1 MWNATF
7 RRLTE
12 SLLQA
17 MGSTGCHPKER
28 QKQIFKKLLLEQ
40 KAASKLTSTP
50 KVDQTNWVINLS
62 SRTLSD
68 AETTL
73 LKKGLNFAVTPTNI
87 PATEII
93 AKVETAIRPLDAEQA
108 DTVRRTVNNV
118 LQKAVPPKPNITAEM
133 RNALK
138 SLKQDHSIMILP
150 ADKGCAIVVLD
161 TEAATTPRCQ
171 WWRRVAVHQRSY
183 RRNSTGRVTWT

>member
-7 RRLTE
+7 RRLTA
-12 SLLQA
+12 SLPQA

-87 PATEII
+87 RTTEIT
-93 AKVETAIRPLDAEQA
+93 AKVETTIRPLDTEQA

-118 LQKAVPPKPNITAEM
+118 LQKAVPPKPNITTEM

-171 WWRRVAVHQRSY
+171 WWRRVAVHQRPY
-183 RRNSTGRVTWT
+183 RRNSTGRVT

>member
-7 RRLTE
+7 RLLTA
-12 SLLQA
+12 SLLQV
-17 MGSTGCHPKER
+17 MGSTSCHPKER
-28 QKQIFKKLLLEQ
+28 QSFEKLLLEQ
-40 KAASKLTSTP
+40 KASSKLTSTP
-50 KVDQTNWVINLS
+50 KVDQANWVINLS

-87 PATEII
+87 RTTEIT
-93 AKVETAIRPLDAEQA
+93 AKVETTIRPLDTEQA

-118 LQKAVPPKPNITAEM
+118 LQKDVPPKPNITAEM

-138 SLKQDHSIMILP
+138 SLKKDHSIMILL
-150 ADKGCAIVVLD
+150 ADQGCAIVV
-161 TEAATTPRCQ
+161 TETTTTPRCQ
-171 WWRRVAVHQRSY
+171 WCPLTSIRCSPT
-183 RRNSTGRVTWT
+183 SL

>member
-73 LKKGLNFAVTPTNI
+73 LKEGLNFAVTPTNI
-87 PATEII
+87 RTTEIT
-93 AKVETAIRPLDAEQA
+93 AKVETTIRPLDTEQA
-108 DTVRRTVNNV
+108 DTVRRIVNNV

-138 SLKQDHSIMILP
+138 KSQTGPFHHDPTSRQRLCDCSPRHGSGYHSKMP
-150 ADKGCAIVVLD
+150 MM
-161 TEAATTPRCQ
+161 TSSRC
-171 WWRRVAVHQRSY
+171 SP
-183 RRNSTGRVTWT
+183 TFL